1 MNVGDFEDAVW
12 AKDGIRIVIR
22 ARRATQVGDF
32 DWANAAPE
40 GQSLTVYMRNR
51 IRARIDSHDFSVID
65 GRGSEPH
72 GRTLLRNVRQSYR

>member
-12 AKDGIRIVIR
+12 AVDGIRVVIR
-22 ARRATQVGDF
+22 AARVTEVDDF

-40 GQSLTVYMRNR
+40 GQRLTVYVGNR
-51 IRARIDSHDFSVID
+51 IRTRIGDHDYCVID

-72 GRTLLRNVRQSYR
+72 GRTLIRNVRQSYR